1 MRPSVGFYVGLES
14 ECVRACARVFA
25 CVCVRERERERECAR
40 ECVSE
45 IERGKEKFLFKIRLL
60 KR

>member
-25 CVCVRERERERECAR
+25 CECVCERESECAC